1 MTEPDL
7 PYVKPAPEIP
17 PETNE
22 LIPPSPDVKNKLPNH
37 EPIEKEATADFICP
51 VCGKPFDTK
60 ADLDLHMLKD
70 HGQLKKA

>member
-7 PYVKPAPEIP
+7 PYVKPAQEIP

-22 LIPPSPDVKNKLPNH
+22 LIPPSPDVKNPLPNH
-37 EPIEKEATADFICP
+37 EPVENVEIEVFICP
-51 VCGKPFDTK
+51 VCGKSFTNK
-60 ADLDLHMLKD
+60 TDLDLHMSRN